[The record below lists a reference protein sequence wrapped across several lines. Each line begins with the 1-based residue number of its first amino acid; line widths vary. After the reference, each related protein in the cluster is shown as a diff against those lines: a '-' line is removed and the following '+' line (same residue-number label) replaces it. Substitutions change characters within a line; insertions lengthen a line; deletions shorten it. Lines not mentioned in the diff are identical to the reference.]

1 MEVRTC
7 LVTAVCCGLVFH
19 GAAAIAA
26 DGKSFADI
34 VESYADSTYVT
45 AGGGYDSTHNL
56 RFDDIYYEAQI
67 SANLNWWNSKSN
79 DKCEQDPVDCHP
91 DADLYRLYVPIR
103 LAVRQYTTDSS
114 PVRTPSYNPGLRL
127 VYANKSW
134 INSEV
139 DFHFVS
145 AGFHHYSNG
154 QNGPHIDPVS
164 GQVNTLDG
172 SFSSDYLEF
181 AWYHVTDNDLLQMFK
196 INYRDY
202 LTSLT
207 WEPDQTDYYE
217 SGLLEVAGKL
227 NLKNA
232 FSASLLDILVDHTQK
247 TELFVTIGYKFGRDF
262 ITPGVEADTTDNLQY
277 KVEYIAKPA
286 TWEDMAIYIRWDRG
300 FDYYNI
306 NYRNR
311 MNRIQVGLISKK
323 F

>member
-1 MEVRTC
+1 MEIRTR
-7 LVTAVCCGLVFH
+7 LFTVVCCYLVFNA
-19 GAAAIAA
+19 GTAIAA
-26 DGKSFADI
+26 GGKSFADV
-34 VESYADSTYVT
+34 VESYADPTYIT
-45 AGGGYDSTHNL
+45 IGGGYDSTQNIH
-56 RFDDIYYEAQI
+56 FDDIYYEAQI

-79 DKCEQDPVDCHP
+79 DKCERAPVDCRP

-114 PVRTPSYNPGLRL
+114 PVRTPSYNPGIRL
-127 VYANKSW
+127 VYANKNW
-134 INSEV
+134 INSAD
-139 DFHFVS
+139 DFHFVT

-154 QNGPHIDPVS
+154 QIGPHVDPVTN
-164 GQVNTLDG
+164 QINTLDG

-181 AWYHVTDNDLLQMFK
+181 AWYHVTRNDLIQLFK

-217 SGLLEVAGKL
+217 TGLLEVAGKL
-227 NLKNA
+227 NLKSA
-232 FSASLLDILVDHTQK
+232 FTGGMLDVMVDSMQK
-247 TELFVTIGYKFGRDF
+247 TELFVTVGYKFGRDF
-262 ITPGVEADTTDNLQY
+262 ITPGVEADTADNLQY
-277 KVEYIAKPA
+277 KVEYIAKPKS
-286 TWEDMAIYIRWDRG
+286 WEDMAFYIRWDKG